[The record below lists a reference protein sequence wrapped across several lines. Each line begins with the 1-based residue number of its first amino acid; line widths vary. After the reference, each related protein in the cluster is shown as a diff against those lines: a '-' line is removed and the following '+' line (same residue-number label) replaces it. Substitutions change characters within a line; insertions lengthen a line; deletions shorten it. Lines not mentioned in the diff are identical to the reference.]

1 MLVLR
6 RREPDRER
14 RFRTPLA
21 PVVGTIGILGCIY
34 LFISLPNRTQIFFV
48 TAQVIGLALYAIYGS
63 RAAERARV
71 GNG

>member
-14 RFRTPLA
+14 RFRAPLA
-21 PVVGTIGILGCIY
+21 PFVATVGILGCIY

-48 TAQVIGLALYAIYGS
+48 TAQVVGLILYAIYGS
-63 RAAERARV
+63 RAAERARRSR
-71 GNG
+71 